1 MEEEN
6 VPTVR
11 ETKAQG
17 EREQERASVEMRRG
31 WSAVTS
37 ITSATV
43 KSEATPLSQPEKQNK
58 EETEELMAMI
68 DEESKAQQKN
78 VSLST

>member
-11 ETKAQG
+11 ETEAQG
-17 EREQERASVEMRRG
+17 KREQGRASVEMRRG

-43 KSEATPLSQPEKQNK
+43 KSEATPLSQPERQVRDR
-58 EETEELMAMI
+58 EVFFQV
-68 DEESKAQQKN
+68 DGHDR
-78 VSLST
+78 